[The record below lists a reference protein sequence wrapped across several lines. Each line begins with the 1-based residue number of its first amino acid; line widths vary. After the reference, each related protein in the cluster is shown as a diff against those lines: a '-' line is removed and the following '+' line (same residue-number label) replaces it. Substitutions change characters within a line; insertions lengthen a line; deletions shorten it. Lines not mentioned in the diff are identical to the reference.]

1 LFSYIKKIIYQLDF
15 CLNTFDKL
23 SEKSRKIY
31 YDILKNLVNHE
42 IEILI
47 YLEYCFLDEM
57 ANNKH
62 DFEQYDC
69 NKMIDQNETKIF
81 QIYKQVVNYNTSDML
96 KELQSELIDMIDMS
110 VFIPELERKL
120 ESGDLIEA
128 DFFIFN
134 EDD

>member
-1 LFSYIKKIIYQLDF
+1 MFSYIKKIIYQLDF